1 MRYGYTREQAEKGVD
16 AANAWWAQYRRDESP
31 AWYLY
36 REVEVPEKRTD
47 KMSKKEKTSAKK
59 PSFNVK
65 DMYARAAKPAS
76 GTKEERIRRITA
88 LGVSREDAIK
98 AVNAEDSFRARQR
111 RIQSATPKMTTTQAN
126 KTYTVWDT
134 KTGKTFATQGEAIAY
149 ANEKR
154 RKTGEILSV
163 TQTKRKVTHTF
174 VGGKNSPKR

>member
-1 MRYGYTREQAEKGVD
+1 MNKKQAKTPTKTRSAC
-16 AANAWWAQYRRDESP
+16 
-31 AWYLY
+31 
-36 REVEVPEKRTD
+36 
-47 KMSKKEKTSAKK
+47 KKTAKK
-59 PSFNVK
+59 PSFDVK

-76 GTKEERIRRITA
+76 GSKEERIRRITA

-111 RIQSATPKMTTTQAN
+111 RMQSAMPKSTTPQAN

-134 KTGKTFATQGEAIAY
+134 KRGKTFATQGEAIAY
-149 ANEKR
+149 ADERR

-174 VGGKNSPKR
+174 AGGKNTPKR

>member
-1 MRYGYTREQAEKGVD
+1 MNKKQAKTPSKTRSAC
-16 AANAWWAQYRRDESP
+16 
-31 AWYLY
+31 
-36 REVEVPEKRTD
+36 KRTVQ
-47 KMSKKEKTSAKK
+47 K
-59 PSFNVK
+59 PSFDVK
-65 DMYARAAKPAS
+65 DVYARAAKPAS
-76 GTKEERIRRITA
+76 ETKEERIRRITA

-98 AVNAEDSFRARQR
+98 AVNAEDSFRARQQR
-111 RIQSATPKMTTTQAN
+111 MQSATPKRTTPQVN